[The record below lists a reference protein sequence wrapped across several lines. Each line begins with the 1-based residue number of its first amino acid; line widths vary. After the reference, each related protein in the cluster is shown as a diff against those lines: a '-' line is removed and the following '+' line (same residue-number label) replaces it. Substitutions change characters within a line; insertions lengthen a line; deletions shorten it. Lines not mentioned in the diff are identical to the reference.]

1 MNFEHATP
9 ESAAEPAGSDV
20 AALLE
25 RVIDLAVE
33 NVARSREPFGSLVW
47 RGGEV
52 LGVGVNALHD
62 DADPT
67 SHAEVNAIRAA
78 ATLLGTPF
86 LPGATVVTSCEPCV
100 MCLAVAA
107 AADVAHIVYAAPKEL
122 VPRLDGP
129 ERAHLPSMQDAV
141 RALWAGTIR
150 HVDHPRASEPFE
162 RYVRSR
168 VDEQGRP

>member
-1 MNFEHATP
+1 MDLRPPATGP
-9 ESAAEPAGSDV
+9 SEAEL

-25 RVIDLAVE
+25 RAIDLAVE
-33 NVARSREPFGSLVW
+33 NVARGREPFGSLVW

-52 LGVGVNALHD
+52 LGVGVNTLHD

-78 ATLLGTPF
+78 ASLLGTPF

-122 VPRLDGP
+122 VPQLDGP
-129 ERAHLPSMQDAV
+129 ERAQLPAMQDAV

-150 HVDHPRASEPFE
+150 HVDHPRAAEPFE

-168 VDEQGRP
+168 IDEQSRP